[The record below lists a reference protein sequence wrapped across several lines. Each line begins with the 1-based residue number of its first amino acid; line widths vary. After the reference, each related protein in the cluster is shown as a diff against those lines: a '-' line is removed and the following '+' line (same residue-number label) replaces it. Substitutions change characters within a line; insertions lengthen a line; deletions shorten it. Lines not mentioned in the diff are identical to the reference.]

1 MSSSLGESDE
11 PERAGPAERGKRSAA
26 GWLRLRSPEKTILAR
41 LSAISGLVSAVATYV
56 QLGHSAI
63 VVLSWA
69 IGISIVVP
77 VATIAIYR
85 SVIHRLEMPVV
96 LMLASG
102 IVAALLGIGGGVI
115 IRSVTAGSGSTQ
127 DRPVAASAPTT
138 TVTGGSASRTSGAT
152 SATGTIVVP
161 RDGATITGG
170 AQLSASGTVR
180 HLPSAYRL
188 DLFLKI
194 PSVARYYVAGDPRT
208 ALTIAGGNWSG
219 AIYIGTQGPCT
230 IYLVT
235 LSPASVTLM
244 NSEPDYQS
252 GGFPSITALGTILA
266 SVSLTAN

>member
-1 MSSSLGESDE
+1 MSSSQGESDE
-11 PERAGPAERGKRSAA
+11 PERAGPAKRGERAA
-26 GWLRLRSPEKTILAR
+26 RWLRLRSPEKAMLTR
-41 LSAISGLVSAVATYV
+41 LTAISGVVSAVATYV

-77 VATIAIYR
+77 VATVAIYR

-96 LMLASG
+96 LVLASG

-115 IRSVTAGSGSTQ
+115 IRSVTASSGSTQ
-127 DRPVAASAPTT
+127 DRPVAANAPTT
-138 TVTGGSASRTSGAT
+138 
-152 SATGTIVVP
+152 TGTIVVP

-180 HLPSAYRL
+180 HLSSAYSL
-188 DLFLKI
+188 ELFLKI
-194 PSVARYYVAGDPRT
+194 PSVARYYAAGDPRT